1 MQLHEIL
8 YKIEQSKTIEDCYYF
23 LNLSLYQSLNKDHKK
38 YIYNELIETYNK
50 KILLNNLLKN
60 DFLFILN
67 YYYDHKSIFFSFSDN
82 EGFKNTI
89 ISFKYYE
96 HKIDEILFMDDM
108 SNFVVYK
115 ILQSISPEI
124 LENIKYYDTNNDS
137 FEIKKSI
144 IVNYLKNEDY
154 TLDDLENIIDFF
166 YTKPSFVYEI
176 LFFHLDKETCI
187 DYLIYKF
194 GFTAE
199 KEFIEY
205 LPHFFNLHIEK
216 YFEDYDNEIIEQ
228 FIEHVADVIA
238 DLYIN
243 HNLNINSY
251 LNGLIDIFNYNNFE
265 YEPECFNKYPQCK
278 YELTKIIKEYK
289 ELQKNIELF

>member
-1 MQLHEIL
+1 MQLREIL
-8 YKIEQSKTIEDCYYF
+8 YQIEQSKTIEDCYSF
-23 LNLSLYQSLNKDHKK
+23 LNLSLYQLLSKDDKR
-38 YIYNELIETYNK
+38 YFYNQIINRYSK
-50 KILLNNLLKN
+50 DILLNNLLKN

-67 YYYDHKSIFFSFSDN
+67 YYYEHRSLFFSFSDN
-82 EGFKNTI
+82 DVFKNTI

-124 LENIKYYDTNNDS
+124 LEKIKSYDTNNYS
-137 FEIKKSI
+137 LEIKKSI

-154 TLDDLENIIDFF
+154 TLDDLECIVYFF
-166 YTKPSFVYEI
+166 NTKPSFIYEI
-176 LFFHLDKETCI
+176 FFSHLDKETCI

-199 KEFIEY
+199 EEFIEY
-205 LPHFFNLHIEK
+205 LPHFFNLHIEQ
-216 YFEDYDNEIIEQ
+216 YFEEYDNEIVEP

-238 DLYIN
+238 ELYIN

-265 YEPECFNKYPQCK
+265 DEPECFNKYPQYK

-289 ELQKNIELF
+289 ELQKNIEYF

>member
-1 MQLHEIL
+1 MQLREIL
-8 YKIEQSKTIEDCYYF
+8 YQIDQSKTIEDCYSF
-23 LNLSLYQSLNKDHKK
+23 LNLSLYQLLNKDDKR
-38 YIYNELIETYNK
+38 YFYNQIIHRYSKE
-50 KILLNNLLKN
+50 ILLNNLLKN

-67 YYYDHKSIFFSFSDN
+67 YYYEHYSLFFDFSKHKA
-82 EGFKNTI
+82 FKNTI

-96 HKIDEILFMDDM
+96 HKIDEILFMDDI

-124 LENIKYYDTNNDS
+124 LENIKSYDTNNDS
-137 FEIKKSI
+137 LEIKKSI

-154 TLDDLENIIDFF
+154 TLDDLECIIDFF
-166 YTKPSFVYEI
+166 YTESTFLYEI
-176 LFFHLDKETCI
+176 LFFHLDKQTCI

-194 GFTAE
+194 RFKAE
-199 KEFIEY
+199 EEFIEY
-205 LPHFFNLHIEK
+205 LPNFFDIHIEQ
-216 YFEDYDNEIIEQ
+216 YFEEYDNEIVEQ
-228 FIEHVADVIA
+228 FIEQVAAVIA
-238 DLYIN
+238 ELYIN
-243 HNLNINSY
+243 HNLNINPY

-265 YEPECFNKYPQCK
+265 DEPECFNKYPQYK

>member
-1 MQLHEIL
+1 MQLREIL
-8 YKIEQSKTIEDCYYF
+8 YQIDQSKTIDDCYSF
-23 LNLSLYQSLNKDHKK
+23 LNLSLYQSLNKDHKR
-38 YIYNELIETYNK
+38 YIYSELIETYNK

-60 DFLFILN
+60 DFIFMLN
-67 YYYDHKSIFFSFSDN
+67 YYYDHPAIFFSFSDN
-82 EGFKNTI
+82 EVLKNTI
-89 ISFKYYE
+89 ISFKYYQN
-96 HKIDEILFMDDM
+96 KIDDTLFMDDM

-124 LENIKYYDTNNDS
+124 LENIKSYDSNNDS

-144 IVNYLKNEDY
+144 IINYLKNEDY
-154 TLDDLENIIDFF
+154 TLDDLECIVDFF
-166 YTKPSFVYEI
+166 NTKPSFIYEI

-205 LPHFFNLHIEK
+205 LQHFFNLHIEQ
-216 YFEDYDNEIIEQ
+216 YFNEYDNEIVEQ
-228 FIEHVADVIA
+228 FIEHVSDVISEFY
-238 DLYIN
+238 LY
-243 HNLNINSY
+243 HDFNIVPY

-265 YEPECFNKYPQCK
+265 DQSECFMKHSSSK
-278 YELTKIIKEYK
+278 DELTKIIKEHK
-289 ELQKNIELF
+289 ELRKNIELF